1 MEKFTINLDEK
12 RKEEF
17 LKLLAENGFGE
28 VTLKEDETNMSLMTD
43 FYELTMSQVNFDN
56 NEQNDI
62 AYFDGFFR
70 REPLDAGYGLIGGT
84 DSLIEYIE
92 NLHFTD
98 SDIEYLRSTNKFNE
112 GFLEYLRNFKFKGDI
127 WAMPDGTPV
136 FRNEPFITVRGNSSS
151 PFIEPIYLLLLFTYK
166 IPLFS

>member
-1 MEKFTINLDEK
+1 MENFVINLDEN

-17 LKLLAENGFGE
+17 LRLLAENGFGE
-28 VTLKEDETNMSLMTD
+28 VTLKEDETNMTLMTD
-43 FYELTMSQVNFDN
+43 LYELTMSQVNFDS

-84 DSLIEYIE
+84 DSMIEYIQ

-98 SDIEYLRSTNKFNE
+98 SDIATPI
-112 GFLEYLRNFKFKGDI
+112 FLISYRLHTLHEIFSYKPL
-127 WAMPDGTPV
+127 GT
-136 FRNEPFITVRGNSSS
+136 SD
-151 PFIEPIYLLLLFTYK
+151 
-166 IPLFS
+166 